1 MEVLVNVEGIV
12 GFIEGA
18 VARLAAQPALDLRH
32 QWEEVSRVARVEGL
46 SEFGQ
51 DDLAPLRHFGG
62 DDAGSIPP
70 VILADTDLT
79 GGPGVRRLMHID
91 IGNGQPLTT

>member
-70 VILADTDLT
+70 VRVCFRSFIALSVIVKLT
-79 GGPGVRRLMHID
+79 LNID
-91 IGNGQPLTT
+91 N